1 MKKYL
6 LVGLVLFSNYAF
18 ALLEDEEARKKI
30 NEMQGQLNN
39 IEKSLEFK
47 INQKFSINLSKY
59 NSKLNELLDS
69 VSKLIGDVEVLQHEI
84 KNSEERNKV
93 LYQELNDRISK
104 LESAIEEKIQKIPE
118 ESSPETQEKLV
129 NPKIQPEVA
138 QAKIQPE
145 VAQAKIQPEVA
156 QESETSNIANI
167 ENSDVPP
174 LVDENIELD
183 EYAEADSLIRATKYK
198 EAFKAFDKF
207 ITAYPNSNLIAD
219 AKYKLGYSQF
229 ALKNYKAAIKTYSKI
244 IKMYPNSTMIPDT
257 IYGIANCE
265 IQLTRITKAKK
276 TLRNLIKN
284 YPQSEIIEKAK
295 RRLKALESIKL

>member
-104 LESAIEEKIQKIPE
+104 LESVIEEKIQKVPE
-118 ESSPETQEKLV
+118 EISLETQEKLV
-129 NPKIQPEVA
+129 NSKIQPEAA
-138 QAKIQPE
+138 QAEIQPE
-145 VAQAKIQPEVA
+145 AAQAEIQPEAA
-156 QESETSNIANI
+156 QESETSNIA
-167 ENSDVPP
+167 NSDVPP

-244 IKMYPNSTMIPDT
+244 IKMYPNSKMIPDT

>member
-104 LESAIEEKIQKIPE
+104 LESVIEEKIQKVPE
-118 ESSPETQEKLV
+118 ERSLETQEKLV
-129 NPKIQPEVA
+129 NPKIQPEAA
-138 QAKIQPE
+138 QAEIQPE
-145 VAQAKIQPEVA
+145 AAQAEIQPEAA
-156 QESETSNIANI
+156 QESETSNIA
-167 ENSDVPP
+167 NSDVPP